1 MQLAGDRRTGVG
13 RPVRRDPHPGARRR
27 RARRSAGLTV
37 AGDSAVPE
45 VPYDLVT
52 LGEAMAVLAPEAGDR
67 LATAGTL
74 TIGTAGAEANVA
86 RTVAQ
91 LGGRVAW
98 VGALGADPL
107 GDRILADL
115 RASGVDVSHII
126 RDATAPTGLYLKDT
140 DESRAT
146 AMYYY
151 RKNSAA
157 SKMDAGL
164 LSTLPRHTVLHLSG
178 ITAALSETCL
188 ELSRAALLGPRNGVV
203 SFDVNHRPALWL
215 GRDAAPVL
223 AELANAA
230 DLVFVGLDEAAA
242 LWGTETIESIR
253 ELLPAPTTIVVKD
266 GAIGATAHLADSEP
280 LFEPAPLI
288 DVLEPVGAGD
298 AFAAGYLHA
307 LIQGRSERDRLVEG
321 HAAAGRALMTT
332 GDVAAAD
339 VGGAVVSGSDRLL

>member
-1 MQLAGDRRTGVG
+1 MVDDDR
-13 RPVRRDPHPGARRR
+13 
-27 RARRSAGLTV
+27 
-37 AGDSAVPE
+37 
-45 VPYDLVT
+45 PYDLVT
-52 LGEAMAVLAPEAGDR
+52 IGEAMVVLAPAPGIR
-67 LATAGTL
+67 LATADSVTL
-74 TIGTAGAEANVA
+74 GTAGAEANVA
-86 RTVAQ
+86 RTVAR

-98 VGALGADPL
+98 VGALGAGPL
-107 GDRILADL
+107 GDRIVADL
-115 RASGVDVSHII
+115 HASGVDVSHVI

-164 LSTLPRHTVLHLSG
+164 LAALPRRTVLHLSG
-178 ITAALSETCL
+178 ITAAISESGLQLT
-188 ELSRAALLGPRNGVV
+188 RAALLGTHHGLV

-242 LWGTETIESIR
+242 LWGTDNIESIR
-253 ELLPAPTTIVVKD
+253 ALLPAPATVIVKD
-266 GAIGATAHLADSEP
+266 GEIGATAHLADGDTH
-280 LFEPAPLI
+280 FEPSPVI
-288 DVLEPVGAGD
+288 DVIEPVGAGD

-307 LIQGRSERDRLVEG
+307 LIQGRSERERLRAG
-321 HAAAGRALMTT
+321 HASAGRALMTT
-332 GDVAAAD
+332 DD
-339 VGGAVVSGSDRLL
+339 VGEANAV